1 MKCELRPALFNFF
14 LAMLLL
20 HLMAVHYLYL
30 RVRTARQCVLPAY
43 MDQAACPLAP
53 ATITL
58 PALQST
64 APASAEKVQCDRFR
78 VTAVEEVHH

>member
-1 MKCELRPALFNFF
+1 MQ
-14 LAMLLL
+14 
-20 HLMAVHYLYL
+20 
-30 RVRTARQCVLPAY
+30 QCVPPAC

-64 APASAEKVQCDRFR
+64 APASAEKVQYDRFR
-78 VTAVEEVHH
+78 VTAVEDHCASLSEL